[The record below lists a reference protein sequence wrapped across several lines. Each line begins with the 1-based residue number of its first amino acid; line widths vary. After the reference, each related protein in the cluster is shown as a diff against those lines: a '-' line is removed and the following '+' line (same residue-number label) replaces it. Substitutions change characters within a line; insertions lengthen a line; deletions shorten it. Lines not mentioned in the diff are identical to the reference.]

1 MASNA
6 AQFAALDN
14 TSFNRFHLK
23 TILVSGIGFF
33 TDALDIFVI
42 NLAIPMISYV
52 WWPHLDAHKPSKVGG
67 MPAIIM
73 SLLKASTQMGTFMG
87 QIVFGYLG
95 DKLGRKATYG
105 IVLGII
111 IGATINTALASDT
124 KGSIGIGAMLILW
137 RIILGIGIGGDY
149 PISAVIA
156 SEFASVSTRG
166 LMVAA
171 VFSMQ
176 GLGILAGALLCIV
189 SLAIFKPTLETTPDS
204 LYNPNFDNVWRLL
217 LFLGIVPAI
226 VAVYWRLQVPET
238 PRFTAAVG
246 GDAELAMKDVNKVV
260 GQMGGNSADIEAVAG
275 SSSTVVHTT
284 TTLDPSQHGYLQEK
298 YAHLTFT
305 QVFGNWKN
313 GKMLF
318 ATAAAWCLLDIGFYG
333 VQLNQSSILT
343 QLGYGTGDTAFDY
356 FWSVAVGN
364 LVVTLCGAAP
374 GYFFT
379 VFTIEK
385 LGRKVIQIGGFAIL
399 S

>member
-1 MASNA
+1 MSTHAT
-6 AQFAALDN
+6 QFAALDN
-14 TSFNRFHLK
+14 SKFNRFHLK

-33 TDALDIFVI
+33 TDALDIFAI
-42 NLAIPMISYV
+42 NLAIPIISYV

-67 MPAIIM
+67 MPSIIT
-73 SLLKASTQMGTFMG
+73 SLLKASTQMGTFIG

-176 GLGILAGALLCIV
+176 GMGILAGALLCLL
-189 SLAIFKPTLETTPDS
+189 SLAVFKPTLETTPQS

-226 VAVYWRLQVPET
+226 MAVYWRLQVPET
-238 PRFTAAVG
+238 PRFTAAVDG
-246 GDAELAMKDVNKVV
+246 NSELAMKDLQDVV
-260 GQMGGNSADIEAVAG
+260 GQMGQGKDIVAAP
-275 SSSTVVHTT
+275 VATT
-284 TTLDPSQHGYLQEK
+284 SHSLDPSQHGYRQEK

-318 ATAAAWCLLDIGFYG
+318 ATAATWCLLDIGFYG
-333 VQLNQSSILT
+333 VQLNQSAIIS

-356 FWSVAVGN
+356 FWSLALGN
-364 LVVTLCGAAP
+364 LIVTLCGAVP

-399 S
+399 SVIFV